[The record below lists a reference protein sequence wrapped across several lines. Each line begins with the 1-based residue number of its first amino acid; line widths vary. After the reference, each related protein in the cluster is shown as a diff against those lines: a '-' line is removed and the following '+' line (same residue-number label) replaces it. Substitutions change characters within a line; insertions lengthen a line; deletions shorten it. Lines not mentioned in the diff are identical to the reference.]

1 MIDYG
6 TIGSTVKP
14 KEKAIDDYSVW
25 LNTEIETVSRPD
37 FSGYQYHSVR
47 YDKNEYIGLIENRTS
62 ALETLILQLGGVI

>member
-6 TIGSTVKP
+6 IVESTVKP
-14 KEKAIDDYSVW
+14 KERVVDDFSVW

-37 FSGYQYHSVR
+37 FSGYQYHGVR

-62 ALETLILQLGGVI
+62 ALETLILQFGGVI